1 MRRYTDEE
9 KVGKIKQLASRIKE
23 FAVRNRSKILI
34 SVSSIL
40 IASAIVFVKISKLN
54 KEISDISAQRDRY
67 RNDLFSAR
75 DVAQDLSDRLALS
88 EKQLSLANSTKS
100 RYVEK
105 FSKLNASYESL
116 KNDYSQAL
124 KEELELKSKIQR
136 AKERINTL
144 SNIATVE
151 SYKLETMKT
160 KTDDLL
166 RQQMDIFARS
176 RNIEGTTTTRNI
188 RKQVNAV
195 FEQIIGE

>member
-40 IASAIVFVKISKLN
+40 VASAIVFVKISKLN

-100 RYVEK
+100 RYAEK
-105 FSKLNASYESL
+105 FLKLNASYESL
-116 KNDYSQAL
+116 KNDYSQTI

-151 SYKLETMKT
+151 SYKLETMKA
-160 KTDDLL
+160 KTDELL

>member
-9 KVGKIKQLASRIKE
+9 KVGKIKQLASKIKE

-40 IASAIVFVKISKLN
+40 VASAIVFVKISKLN

-67 RNDLFSAR
+67 RNVLFSAR

-100 RYVEK
+100 RYTEK

-116 KNDYSQAL
+116 KNDYSQAI

-151 SYKLETMKT
+151 SYKLETMKA
-160 KTDDLL
+160 KTDELL
-166 RQQMDIFARS
+166 SQQMDIFARS

>member
-88 EKQLSLANSTKS
+88 EKQLSLAVSTKS
-100 RYVEK
+100 RYAEK

-116 KNDYSQAL
+116 KNDYSQAI

-151 SYKLETMKT
+151 SYKLETMKA
-160 KTDDLL
+160 KTDELL
-166 RQQMDIFARS
+166 SQQMDIFARS

>member
-100 RYVEK
+100 RYAEK

-116 KNDYSQAL
+116 KNDYTQAL

-151 SYKLETMKT
+151 SYKLETMKA
-160 KTDDLL
+160 KTDELL
-166 RQQMDIFARS
+166 RQQMDIFAHS

-195 FEQIIGE
+195 FEQIIGD